1 MIQIDQLTAKDVGR
15 KVIYGRDDLPK
26 QEGTLSS
33 WNNTYIFVKFK
44 GPNGEACQ
52 PADVSFV
59 FEHCTIKDL
68 GINITGEDAQQVIDP
83 LNKYLH
89 EFASTDGKC
98 PQCGA
103 TLGGLLGSFAWGLA
117 HGEGVCTGG
126 LFSRKC
132 GYPCRGYHQPLYEDG
147 GPIFDRLVTHVLPYH
162 PDNVTQPQEQT

>member
-59 FEHCTIKDL
+59 FEHCTI
-68 GINITGEDAQQVIDP
+68 
-83 LNKYLH
+83 
-89 EFASTDGKC
+89 
-98 PQCGA
+98 
-103 TLGGLLGSFAWGLA
+103 
-117 HGEGVCTGG
+117 
-126 LFSRKC
+126 SRKPVPVRYFVHDIDGDSADAVEC
-132 GYPCRGYHQPLYEDG
+132 TESQFMEAAGLISYERHTVYANGVDQICLTKM
-147 GPIFDRLVTHVLPYH
+147 PTL
-162 PDNVTQPQEQT
+162 